1 MHRTIRLATYDD
13 IPAIMPVIDAAR
25 KMMHASGNVNQW
37 INGYPSEEVIHADIA
52 RDGGFM
58 VTDDE
63 RIVAYFAFLP
73 APEPTY
79 EKIYDGAWL
88 NDEPYYVIHRLASWP
103 DVHGIWDCVLEWAFE
118 RTCTLRVDTH
128 RDNHIMQHNILKHG
142 FTYCGII
149 YLLSGDERLAYQ
161 KTISLQDQLFALQ
174 DKAYADFQSKLLPTV
189 SRETVIGVRTPDLR
203 KMAKQ
208 ICKTPAAQEFL
219 HSLPHRYFDEN
230 QLHAFILSEDKDFNT
245 CIANLEQFL
254 PYVDNWATCD
264 QLSPK
269 CFKKHTTEL
278 LPYIRKWMKS
288 THTYTK
294 RFGMGMLMRY
304 YLDGEF
310 KPEFLEWVASI
321 KSDEYYIRMM
331 QAWFFATAL
340 AKQWDATLPY
350 IEQHRL
356 HPWMHNKTIQKAIES
371 YRITDEQKAL
381 LRTFRV
387 TGKKKETPSEED
399 VSECLSLNNYRTFV
413 EGFGMVVRFIEWYN
427 LYQELRV

>member
-1 MHRTIRLATYDD
+1 MHRTIRRSTCDD
-13 IPAIMPVIDAAR
+13 IPAIMLVIDAAR
-25 KMMHASGNVNQW
+25 EMMHSSGNVNQW
-37 INGYPSEEVIHADIA
+37 INGYPSEQVIQADITH
-52 RDGGFM
+52 DGGF
-58 VTDDE
+58 VITDDD

-103 DVHGIWDCVLEWAFE
+103 DVHGIWDSVLKWAFE
-118 RTCTLRVDTH
+118 RTHTLRVDTH
-128 RDNHIMQHNILKHG
+128 RDNRIMQHNILKHG

-189 SRETVIGVRTPDLR
+189 SRETEIGVRTPELR

-208 ICKTPAAQEFL
+208 VCKTPAAQEFMQA
-219 HSLPHRYFDEN
+219 LPHRYFDEN
-230 QLHAFILSEDKDFNT
+230 QLHAFILSEDKDFHT

-264 QLSPK
+264 QLSPR

-278 LPYIRKWMKS
+278 LPFIRRWMKS

-304 YLDGEF
+304 YLDEEF

-321 KSDEYYIRMM
+321 KSNEYYIRMM

-387 TGKKKETPSEED
+387 TDKKKETPSEED
-399 VSECLSLNNYRTFV
+399 VSECISLTEYRTFID
-413 EGFGMVVRFIEWYN
+413 GLKAFIDFLDWYKWYHN
-427 LYQELRV
+427 Q

>member
-1 MHRTIRLATYDD
+1 
-13 IPAIMPVIDAAR
+13 MPVIDAAR
-25 KMMHASGNVNQW
+25 ELMHSSGNVNQW

-73 APEPTY
+73 AQEPTY

-103 DVHGIWDCVLEWAFE
+103 DVHGIWDSVLEWAFE
-118 RTCTLRVDTH
+118 RTRTLRVDTH
-128 RDNHIMQHNILKHG
+128 HDNTIMLHNILKHG

-189 SRETVIGVRTPDLR
+189 SRETVIGVRTPELR

-208 ICKTPAAQEFL
+208 VCKTPAAQEFL
-219 HSLPHRYFDEN
+219 QSLPHRYFDEN

-269 CFKKHTTEL
+269 CFRKHTQEL
-278 LPYIRKWMKS
+278 LPLIRRWMKS
-288 THTYTK
+288 KHTYTI
-294 RFGMGMLMRY
+294 RFGIGMLMRY

-356 HPWMHNKTIQKAIES
+356 HIWTHDKAIQKAIES

-427 LYQELRV
+427 LHQELRV

>member
-13 IPAIMPVIDAAR
+13 LHAIMQVIDAAR

-52 RDGGFM
+52 RDGGFV

-103 DVHGIWDCVLEWAFE
+103 DVHGIWDSVLKWAFE
-118 RTCTLRVDTH
+118 RTRTLRVDTH

-161 KTISLQDQLFALQ
+161 KTISLQEQLFDLQ

-189 SRETVIGVRTPDLR
+189 SHETVIGVRTPDLR

-208 ICKTPAAQEFL
+208 VCKTPAAQEFMQA
-219 HSLPHRYFDEN
+219 LPHRYFDEN
-230 QLHAFILSEDKDFNT
+230 QLHAFILSEDKDFHT

-264 QLSPK
+264 QLSPR
-269 CFKKHTTEL
+269 CFKKHITEL
-278 LPYIRKWMKS
+278 LPHIRKWMKS
-288 THTYTK
+288 THTYTI
-294 RFGMGMLMRY
+294 RFGMGMLMCY

-340 AKQWDATLPY
+340 AKQWDSTLPY

-387 TGKKKETPSEED
+387 TDKKKETPSEED
-399 VSECLSLNNYRTFV
+399 VSECA
-413 EGFGMVVRFIEWYN
+413 G
-427 LYQELRV
+427 

>member
-13 IPAIMPVIDAAR
+13 IPAIMPVIDVAR

-52 RDGGFM
+52 RDGGFL

-103 DVHGIWDCVLEWAFE
+103 DVHGIWDCVLTWAFE
-118 RTCTLRVDTH
+118 RTHTLRVDTH
-128 RDNHIMQHNILKHG
+128 RDNRIMQHNILKHG

-161 KTISLQDQLFALQ
+161 KTISLQEQLFALQ

-208 ICKTPAAQEFL
+208 VCKTPAAQEFMQV
-219 HSLPHRYFDEN
+219 LPHRYFDEN
-230 QLHAFILSEDKDFNT
+230 QLHAFILSEEKDFDT

-269 CFKKHTTEL
+269 CFRKHTQEL
-278 LPYIRKWMKS
+278 LPLIRWWMKS
-288 THTYTK
+288 KHTYTI
-294 RFGMGMLMRY
+294 RFGIGMLMRY

-340 AKQWDATLPY
+340 AKQWDSTLPY

-356 HPWMHNKTIQKAIES
+356 HPWTHNKAIQKAIES

-399 VSECLSLNNYRTFV
+399 VSLCA
-413 EGFGMVVRFIEWYN
+413 G
-427 LYQELRV
+427 

>member
-1 MHRTIRLATYDD
+1 MTIRLATYDD

-25 KMMHASGNVNQW
+25 EMMHASGNVNQW
-37 INGYPSEEVIHADIA
+37 INGYPSKEVIHADID
-52 RDGGFM
+52 REGGFV

-103 DVHGIWDCVLEWAFE
+103 DVHGVWYSVLEWAFE
-118 RTCTLRVDTH
+118 RTRTLRVDTH

-161 KTISLQDQLFALQ
+161 KTISLQEQLFALQ

-189 SRETVIGVRTPDLR
+189 SRETVIGVRTPNLR

-208 ICKTPAAQEFL
+208 VCKTPAAQEFL

-230 QLHAFILSEDKDFNT
+230 QLHAFILSEEKDFNT

-264 QLSPK
+264 QLSPC
-269 CFKKHTTEL
+269 CFKKNTTEL
-278 LPYIRKWMKS
+278 LPLIRKWMKS
-288 THTYTK
+288 KHTYTI

-304 YLDGEF
+304 YLDEAF
-310 KPEFLEWVASI
+310 RPEYLECVASI
-321 KSDEYYIRMM
+321 KNDEYYIRMM

-356 HPWMHNKTIQKAIES
+356 HPWTHNKAIQKAIES

-387 TGKKKETPSEED
+387 K
-399 VSECLSLNNYRTFV
+399 
-413 EGFGMVVRFIEWYN
+413 
-427 LYQELRV
+427 